1 MQKTERILFSS
12 FWNRR
17 SRGDYSTVFTETEAS
32 DCFSIIAQ
40 VLLNS
45 FVNSVKKESMHI
57 YCYNSVDYSYQDKQ
71 AV

>member
-1 MQKTERILFSS
+1 MFFSS
-12 FWNRR
+12 FRNRR

-32 DCFSIIAQ
+32 YCFSIITQ

-45 FVNSVKKESMHI
+45 VINSVKKESMHI
-57 YCYNSVDYSYQDKQ
+57 FCYNSVDYSYQDKQ

>member
-1 MQKTERILFSS
+1 M
-12 FWNRR
+12 
-17 SRGDYSTVFTETEAS
+17 FTETEAS

-45 FVNSVKKESMHI
+45 VVDSVKKESMHI

-71 AV
+71 SV